1 MDELELMRERY
12 FSEMEDLRHT
22 QQLLKTKMS
31 LLLKQDV
38 PDERRIQLYEK
49 RIEMLDKAEEK
60 LRIKAR
66 SDGVRIL

>member
-12 FSEMEDLRHT
+12 YAEMEDLRLA

-60 LRIKAR
+60 LKVKAR
-66 SDGVRIL
+66 SDGVKIL

>member
-12 FSEMEDLRHT
+12 FTEMEDLRHT

-38 PDERRIQLYEK
+38 PDERRI
-49 RIEMLDKAEEK
+49 
-60 LRIKAR
+60 
-66 SDGVRIL
+66 G